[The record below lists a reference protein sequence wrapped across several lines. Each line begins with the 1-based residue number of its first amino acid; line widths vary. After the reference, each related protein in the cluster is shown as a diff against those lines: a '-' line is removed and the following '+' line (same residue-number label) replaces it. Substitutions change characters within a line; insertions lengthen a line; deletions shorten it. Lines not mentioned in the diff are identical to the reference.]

1 MTREAQTPD
10 PRLSINQATI
20 KHADLATALRVTA
33 AAGVRSIGLWR
44 EPVNDV
50 GLDVAARM
58 LRDSGLRFS
67 THCRGGF
74 FTLPDGPERRAA
86 LDDNRRAI
94 EETATLA
101 AAGAAG
107 STAVLVLVA
116 GGLPAG
122 SRDLIGARERVRDA
136 IGVLAPEAK
145 AAGVTLAIEPLHP
158 MYASDRAV
166 VSTLGQALDIAG
178 DFEPDV
184 VGAAVDTFHIWWDP
198 QVLEQIARAGRE
210 GRIATYQVCDW
221 KTPLA
226 DDVLL
231 SRHYT
236 GDGVIDFASLTRAVI
251 ASGYDRDIA
260 GDFEPDVVG
269 AAVDTFHIWWD
280 PQVLEQIARAGRE
293 GRIATYQVC
302 DWKTPLADDVLLS
315 RHYTGDG
322 VIDFASLTRAVIASG
337 YDRDIEVEIFNAD
350 IWADAPDHV
359 VRRTAETFAEAV
371 SPYLR

>member
-1 MTREAQTPD
+1 MTAVD

-33 AAGVRSIGLWR
+33 EAGVQAIGLWR
-44 EPVNDV
+44 EPVNEV
-50 GLDVAARM
+50 GLANAAQ
-58 LRDSGLRFS
+58 LLTDSGLRFT

-74 FTLPDGPERRAA
+74 FTLPEGPDRRAA

-116 GGLPAG
+116 GGLPEG

-136 IGVLAPEAK
+136 IGELSTDAA

-158 MYASDRAV
+158 MYATDRAV
-166 VSTLGQALDIAG
+166 VSTLGQALDIAA
-178 DFEPDV
+178 DFDASV
-184 VGAAVDTFHIWWDP
+184 VGAAVDTFHVFWDP

-226 DDVLL
+226 ADVLL
-231 SRHYT
+231 SRHYP
-236 GDGVIDFASLTRAVI
+236 GEGVIDFASLTQAV
-251 ASGYDRDIA
+251 
-260 GDFEPDVVG
+260 E
-269 AAVDTFHIWWD
+269 
-280 PQVLEQIARAGRE
+280 
-293 GRIATYQVC
+293 AT
-302 DWKTPLADDVLLS
+302 
-315 RHYTGDG
+315 
-322 VIDFASLTRAVIASG
+322 G

-350 IWADAPDHV
+350 VWATDPLEA
-359 VRRTAETFAEAV
+359 VRRTAATFGSAV
-371 SPYLR
+371 SPHLRVPVAG

>member
-1 MTREAQTPD
+1 MSAD

-33 AAGVRSIGLWR
+33 EAGIPAIGLWR

-58 LRDSGLRFS
+58 LADSGLRFT

-74 FTLPDGPERRAA
+74 FTLPDGPERLAA

-101 AAGAAG
+101 AAGGDG

-122 SRDLIGARERVRDA
+122 SRDLVGARERVRDA
-136 IGVLAPEAK
+136 LGALAPDAE

-158 MYASDRAV
+158 MFASDRAV
-166 VSTLGQALDIAG
+166 VSTLGQALDLAA
-178 DFEPDV
+178 DFDPHV
-184 VGAAVDTFHIWWDP
+184 VGVAVDTFHIWWDP

-221 KTPLA
+221 KTPLPA
-226 DDVLL
+226 DVLL
-231 SRHYT
+231 SRHYP
-236 GDGVIDFASLTRAVI
+236 GDGVIDFGSLTRAVVE
-251 ASGYDRDIA
+251 AGYV
-260 GDFEPDVVG
+260 GDV
-269 AAVDTFHIWWD
+269 
-280 PQVLEQIARAGRE
+280 
-293 GRIATYQVC
+293 
-302 DWKTPLADDVLLS
+302 
-315 RHYTGDG
+315 
-322 VIDFASLTRAVIASG
+322 
-337 YDRDIEVEIFNAD
+337 EVEIFHAD
-350 IWADAPDHV
+350 VWADDPARV
-359 VRRTAETFAEAV
+359 VRRTAEAFAAAV
-371 SPYLR
+371 SPHLS